1 MTGRMLFI
9 CIIIFVG
16 VFTALVMIDPAQQ
29 FENMSHRAR
38 VIYVPAGHTDKPG
51 K

>member
-16 VFTALVMIDPAQQ
+16 VFTALVMIDPASQ
-29 FENMSHRAR
+29 FSNHVHMGSR
-38 VIYVPAGHTDKPG
+38 VTYAPAGHTSK
-51 K
+51 